1 VTSWTAAVPAAG
13 ARIGRLRGHPAG
25 FRAVSRAAGT
35 AAVQEEAAVRV
46 DVCPREDYAT
56 QAALLEALAAAG
68 AHPDDDFDLEVPLPT
83 GLLRFRAGTDIL
95 TVLADAW
102 AVDLEGPDGLVRRVL
117 EGMTGAGG

>member
-1 VTSWTAAVPAAG
+1 M
-13 ARIGRLRGHPAG
+13 
-25 FRAVSRAAGT
+25 
-35 AAVQEEAAVRV
+35 RV

-83 GLLRFRAGTDIL
+83 GLLRFRAGADIL

-117 EGMTGAGG
+117 EGMAGAGG